1 MCRGAEYIQGVG
13 EEGVQGGREDCRV
26 MEGCMQ
32 GRLGRESW
40 VEHVRR
46 WKKGVQGGRAIYW
59 AMDEYMQGGPGWNRW
74 V

>member
-1 MCRGAEYIQGVG
+1 MCRGVEYIQGVG

-32 GRLGRESW
+32 GRRGWESW
-40 VEHVRR
+40 VDHVRS
-46 WKKGVQGGRAIYW
+46 WKKCVQGGRAIHRARDGW
-59 AMDEYMQGGPGWNRW
+59 ARMGQE